1 VPTNGLFRDTIFLL
15 ERSLNI
21 RSLQHRVLSS
31 NIANM
36 DTPNYKAVELAVAEE
51 INRNQDSASS
61 VQLVQTQAGHLP
73 LKHSSADH
81 VKLKIAKPPEFSL
94 RGDGNTVDL
103 DRTMGKLAENTL
115 LYKTAA
121 QLISQKFS
129 GLKSAIRGGS
139 K

>member
-1 VPTNGLFRDTIFLL
+1 MPTNGLFRDTISLL

-51 INRNQDSASS
+51 INTNQDSASS
-61 VQLVQTQAGHLP
+61 IQLVQTQPGHLP
-73 LKHSSADH
+73 LKHGLTDH
-81 VKLKIAKPPEFSL
+81 VKLKVAKPPEFSL

>member
-1 VPTNGLFRDTIFLL
+1 MPTNGLFRDTISLL

-51 INRNQDSASS
+51 INGSQDSAPSI
-61 VQLVQTQAGHLP
+61 QLVQTQPGHLP
-73 LKHSSADH
+73 LKHDLTDH
-81 VKLKIAKPPEFSL
+81 LKLKAAKPPEFSL

-129 GLKSAIRGGS
+129 GLKNAIRGGS
-139 K
+139 S

>member
-1 VPTNGLFRDTIFLL
+1 MPTNGLFRDTISLL
-15 ERSLNI
+15 ERSLNL

-51 INRNQDSASS
+51 INGSQDSAPSI
-61 VQLVQTQAGHLP
+61 QLVQTQPGHLP
-73 LKHSSADH
+73 LKHDPTDH
-81 VKLKIAKPPEFSL
+81 LKLKAAKPPEFSL

-121 QLISQKFS
+121 QIISQKFS
-129 GLKSAIRGGS
+129 GLKNAIRGGS
-139 K
+139 N

>member
-1 VPTNGLFRDTIFLL
+1 MPIDGLFRNTISLL
-15 ERSLNI
+15 ERSLNL

-51 INRNQDSASS
+51 MNGKQDAASGI
-61 VQLVQTQAGHLP
+61 QLVQTQPGHHP
-73 LKHSSADH
+73 LKYRSGNHF
-81 VKLKIAKPPEFSL
+81 KLKVANPPEISL

-121 QLISQKFS
+121 QIISQKFN

-139 K
+139 N

>member
-1 VPTNGLFRDTIFLL
+1 MPTNGLFRDTISLL
-15 ERSLNI
+15 ERSLNM

-51 INRNQDSASS
+51 INGSQDSAPSI
-61 VQLVQTQAGHLP
+61 QLVQTQRGHLP
-73 LKHSSADH
+73 LKHDPADH
-81 VKLKIAKPPEFSL
+81 VKLKAAKPPEFSL

-129 GLKSAIRGGS
+129 GLKRAIRGGNN
-139 K
+139 

>member
-1 VPTNGLFRDTIFLL
+1 MPTNGLFRNTISLL
-15 ERSLNI
+15 ERSLNM

-31 NIANM
+31 NIANL

-51 INRNQDSASS
+51 INSSQNSASS
-61 VQLVQTQAGHLP
+61 IQLVQTQPGHLS
-73 LKHSSADH
+73 LRHDRADH
-81 VKLKIAKPPEFSL
+81 LKLKAAKPPEFSL

-103 DRTMGKLAENTL
+103 DRTMGDLAENTL

-121 QLISQKFS
+121 QLISRKFS
-129 GLKSAIRGGS
+129 GLRNAIRGGN

>member
-1 VPTNGLFRDTIFLL
+1 VPTNGLFRDTISLL

-51 INRNQDSASS
+51 INGSQDSAPSI
-61 VQLVQTQAGHLP
+61 QLVQTQPGHFP
-73 LKHSSADH
+73 LKHDPTDH
-81 VKLKIAKPPEFSL
+81 VKLKAAKPPEFSL

-129 GLKSAIRGGS
+129 GLKSAIRGGN

>member
-1 VPTNGLFRDTIFLL
+1 MSTNGLFRNTISLL
-15 ERSLNI
+15 ERSLNL
-21 RSLQHRVLSS
+21 RSLQHRVLAS

-51 INRNQDSASS
+51 MNRNHDSGSGI
-61 VQLVQTQAGHLP
+61 QLVQTRPGHLP
-73 LKHSSADH
+73 LKHSPVDH
-81 VKLKIAKPPEFSL
+81 LKLKVAKPPDFSL

-121 QLISQKFS
+121 QILSRKFS
-129 GLKSAIRGGS
+129 GLKNAIKGGGN
-139 K
+139 

>member
-1 VPTNGLFRDTIFLL
+1 MPTNGLFCDTISLL

-51 INRNQDSASS
+51 INSSQDSARSI
-61 VQLVQTQAGHLP
+61 QLLQTQPGHLP
-73 LKHSSADH
+73 LNQGPADY
-81 VKLKIAKPPEFSL
+81 VKLKVAKPPEFSV